1 MDLNLNCADIYDNGE
16 GISIPPKNAK
26 QYPVKVGVKALREYI
41 EKGGE
46 ILVIPVENTKN
57 LEVEEYT
64 KE

>member
-26 QYPVKVGVKALREYI
+26 QYSEKVDVEALRKYI
-41 EKGGE
+41 KKGGE
-46 ILVIPVENTKN
+46 ILVVPVENAKN

-64 KE
+64 KD